1 MSRKS
6 KKDKPFAEFVSYDI
20 WRGKSRTREIAV
32 SRTTRTLAD
41 GRKVPVKA
49 HIREIEQK

>member
-1 MSRKS
+1 MPTKPKKEKS
-6 KKDKPFAEFVSYDI
+6 FADLVSDT
-20 WRGKSRTREIAV
+20 WRGKPRTREIAV
-32 SRTTRTLAD
+32 SKSMRTLAD